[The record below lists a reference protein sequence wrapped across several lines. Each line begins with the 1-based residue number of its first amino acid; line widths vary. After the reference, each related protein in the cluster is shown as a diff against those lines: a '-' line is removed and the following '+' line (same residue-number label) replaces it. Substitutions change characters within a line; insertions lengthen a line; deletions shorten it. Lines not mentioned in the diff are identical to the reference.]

1 MVRPNDLVGFPFRR
15 LAAEEDVVF
24 PDHFV
29 LVPNGVGSR
38 RVIERTL
45 FELRPGVTE
54 MYVHPAA
61 DTPEL
66 RALAPDWANRVDDYH
81 LVTHDTSLRAMVER
95 SGVIPT
101 GYRALREL
109 MRAG

>member
-1 MVRPNDLVGFPFRR
+1 M
-15 LAAEEDVVF
+15 
-24 PDHFV
+24 

-38 RVIERTL
+38 RAIEKAL
-45 FELRPGVTE
+45 FDLRPGVTE
-54 MYVHPAA
+54 VYVHPAA

-66 RALAPDWANRVDDYH
+66 RALAPDWANRVDDHH
-81 LVTHDTSLRAMVER
+81 LVTHDTGLRAMVDR